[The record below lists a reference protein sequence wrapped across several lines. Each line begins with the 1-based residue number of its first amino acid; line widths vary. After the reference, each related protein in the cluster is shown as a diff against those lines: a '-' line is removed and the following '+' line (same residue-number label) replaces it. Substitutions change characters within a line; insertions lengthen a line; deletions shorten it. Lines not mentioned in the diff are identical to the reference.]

1 MGRGDGIIAANTCP
15 SRQREQRPDRRFAGV
30 SRGDGI
36 VGINAFFAR
45 QRGFTLL
52 EILIVMVLVA
62 AMALLAAGAMTGGFD
77 RLRLDSTAKEIA
89 SELRHARA
97 RALASGEP
105 QQFVID
111 PRARTWQSAEDRDG
125 EIPAQLGVEFTGARE
140 VQPAEG
146 VGAIVFFGDGAS
158 TGGRVQL
165 RFRGVAWNVDVAWL
179 TGEVTLRRTQVAG
192 P

>member
-1 MGRGDGIIAANTCP
+1 MRGGGIAGGISLVARLCGQHVGGRVMDEGRADGIIGDAT
-15 SRQREQRPDRRFAGV
+15 AG
-30 SRGDGI
+30 
-36 VGINAFFAR
+36 FP

-52 EILIVMVLVA
+52 EILLV
-62 AMALLAAGAMTGGFD
+62 MALIAAISLVIAGATMGGFD

-111 PRARTWQSAEDRDG
+111 PRARTWQSAEDRG
-125 EIPAQLGVEFTGARE
+125 GKIPDTLRVEFTGARE
-140 VQPAEG
+140 VQPAAG
-146 VGAIVFFGDGAS
+146 IGAIVFFGDGAS

-165 RFRGVAWNVDVAWL
+165 RFRDVAWQVDVAWL
-179 TGEVTLRRTQVAG
+179 TGEVTLRRAQVRG